1 MEYSIEDII
10 EGCKANKAKYQEALY
25 TLFASKIMGICYRY
39 AKTTTEA
46 EDILQETFVKVFK
59 NIDKLEKA
67 GSIGAWIKRT
77 AVNTAINNY
86 HKNKKHYGQLNSEY
100 VTQANSSYEDII
112 SKLSNAEL
120 LEVIDKLPDGYRMVF
135 SLYVIEGYSHREIA
149 ENLKISEGTSKSQ
162 LSRAKSFLK
171 NQLEKLNIKSYE
183 RQI

>member
-1 MEYSIEDII
+1 MEYPIEDII
-10 EGCKANKAKYQEALY
+10 AGCKANKAKYQEALY
-25 TLFASKIMGICYRY
+25 KLFASKIMGICHRY
-39 AKTTTEA
+39 AKTSTEA

-59 NIDKLEKA
+59 NIDKLEKI
-67 GSIGAWIKRT
+67 GSIAPWIKRT

-112 SKLSNAEL
+112 SKLSNNEL
-120 LEVIDKLPDGYRMVF
+120 LTVIDKLPDGYRMVF
-135 SLYVIEGYSHREIA
+135 CLYILDGYSHREIA
-149 ENLKISEGTSKSQ
+149 EKLNISEGTSKSQ

-171 NQLEKLNIKSYE
+171 NKLEELNITSYE